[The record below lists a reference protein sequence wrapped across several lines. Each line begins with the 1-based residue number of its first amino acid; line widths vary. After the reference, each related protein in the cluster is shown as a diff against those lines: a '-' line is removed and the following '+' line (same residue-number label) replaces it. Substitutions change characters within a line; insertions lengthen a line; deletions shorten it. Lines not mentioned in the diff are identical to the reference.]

1 VAAGDVQQRPVLLAD
16 EDEGSRTVLAGLLS
30 DAGFDVIEAGSGEDA
45 LAVARQLVPSA
56 VILEIPL
63 GNISGY
69 EVCRALR
76 EEVGDDLPIVFVSG
90 ARTESY
96 DRVVGL
102 IVGADDYVVKPYAAD
117 ELLARLRRLVRRSR
131 PAVARTA
138 SGLTRRELE
147 VLGLL
152 ADGQSAQ
159 DISAA
164 LFISTKTVSTH
175 IEHIFTKLGVTSRVQ
190 AVAIAYRDGLVTP
203 AGEATKER
211 VA

>member
-1 VAAGDVQQRPVLLAD
+1 LAD

>member
-1 VAAGDVQQRPVLLAD
+1 M
-16 EDEGSRTVLAGLLS
+16 LAGLLS

>member
-1 VAAGDVQQRPVLLAD
+1 LAD

-131 PAVARTA
+131 PAVARMA

-190 AVAIAYRDGLVTP
+190 AVAVAYRDGLVTP

>member
-1 VAAGDVQQRPVLLAD
+1 LAD

-190 AVAIAYRDGLVTP
+190 AVAVAYRDGLVTP

>member
-1 VAAGDVQQRPVLLAD
+1 LAD

-63 GNISGY
+63 GSISGY